1 MKLALITWLL
11 ISFIGIAVFG
21 FLLMFHGTEHL
32 PSGCIAANAAVASC
46 LKDKGGLLIYAFHFD
61 IFRSFS
67 EAILISFFISLFL
80 AFLFILQTSLWQKNI
95 LKVAF
100 PQISL
105 AAEQGVINYLS
116 QRKLSHWLKFHQN
129 SPTIIF

>member
-1 MKLALITWLL
+1 MKKTLIIWLFL
-11 ISFIGIAVFG
+11 SFIGIAVFG
-21 FLLMFHGTEHL
+21 FLLMFHGAEHL

-46 LKDKGGLLIYAFHFD
+46 LKDKGGLLTYAFHFG

-67 EAILISFFISLFL
+67 EAILTSFFISLFL
-80 AFLFILQTSLWQKNI
+80 AFLFILQISLWQKNI

-105 AAEQGVINYLS
+105 AAEQVGINQLS
-116 QRKLSHWLKFHQN
+116 QRKFSHWLKFHKN